1 LQENHY
7 LKLRRNSR
15 GLAGSGLQVAL
26 RHVEV
31 SVPINRLVISII
43 IVGLIIIRS
52 GG

>member
-1 LQENHY
+1 
-7 LKLRRNSR
+7 LKRRGNFQV
-15 GLAGSGLQVAL
+15 LAASGLRFAL

-43 IVGLIIIRS
+43 IVGLIIIRP